1 MPEKRVTLADI
12 LAETKTNRRGFC
24 SNCKRAD
31 VPINPEGICA
41 PCTLN
46 PRWHENPRTLAD
58 MIFDAAT
65 ATWKKNRRS

>member
-12 LAETKTNRRGFC
+12 LAEQHTDRRGYC

-46 PRWHENPRTLAD
+46 PGWHEKPRTLAD
-58 MIFDAAT
+58 LIDAICRVT
-65 ATWKKNRRS
+65 KKN